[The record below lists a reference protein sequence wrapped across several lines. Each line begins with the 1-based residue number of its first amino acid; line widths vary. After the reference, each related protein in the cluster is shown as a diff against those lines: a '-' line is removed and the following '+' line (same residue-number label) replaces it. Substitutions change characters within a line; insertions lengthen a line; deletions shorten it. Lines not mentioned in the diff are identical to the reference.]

1 VLVSNSLQISE
12 AQAMATKIKRAA
24 FNAKN
29 FLAKIGSSKTIAT
42 YPPKQRIFSQ
52 GDPADSIF
60 YIEKG
65 KIQVSVLSKRGKEA
79 VLAILGPGDFFG
91 EGCLNGHPQRM
102 VSVVTMEECSIVRLP
117 RATMLQ
123 ALHDEPKF
131 SDMFISYLLR
141 RSARAEEDMID
152 QLFNSSEKRLARLLL
167 LLANFGKEGKIEP
180 LIPPISQ
187 EMLAEMIGTTRSRVS
202 SFMNKFRRL
211 GLIDYNGR
219 IQVHMSLL
227 NVVLND
233 GGLASAEKN
242 TQA

>member
-1 VLVSNSLQISE
+1 
-12 AQAMATKIKRAA
+12 MATKIKRAA
-24 FNAKN
+24 FNAKI
-29 FLAKIGSSKTIAT
+29 FIAKMGGTKTIT
-42 YPPKQRIFSQ
+42 SYPPKHTIFSQ

-65 KIQVSVLSKRGKEA
+65 KVQVSVLSKRGKEA

-102 VSVVTMEECSIVRLP
+102 VSVMTMEECSIVRIE
-117 RATMLQ
+117 RAAMLQ
-123 ALHDEPKF
+123 SLHDEPRF
-131 SDMFISYLLR
+131 SDLFIAYLLR

-167 LLANFGKEGKIEP
+167 LLANFGKDGKIEP
-180 LIPPISQ
+180 VIPPISQ
-187 EMLAEMIGTTRSRVS
+187 EMLAEMVGTTRSRVS

-219 IQVHMSLL
+219 IHVHMSLL
-227 NVVLND
+227 HVVLND
-233 GGLASAEKN
+233 GGLGGGEKN
-242 TQA
+242 AEV

>member
-1 VLVSNSLQISE
+1 
-12 AQAMATKIKRAA
+12 MATKIKRAA

-29 FLAKIGSSKTIAT
+29 FIAKMGGAKTVAS
-42 YPPKQRIFSQ
+42 YPPKHTIFSQ

-65 KIQVSVLSKRGKEA
+65 KVQVSVLSKRGKEA

-102 VSVVTMEECSIVRLP
+102 VSVMTMEECSIVRIE
-117 RATMLQ
+117 RAAMLQ
-123 ALHDEPKF
+123 SLHDEPRF
-131 SDMFISYLLR
+131 SDLFIAYLLR

-167 LLANFGKEGKIEP
+167 LLANFGKDGKIEP
-180 LIPPISQ
+180 VIPPISQ
-187 EMLAEMIGTTRSRVS
+187 EMLAEMVGTTRSRVS

-219 IQVHMSLL
+219 IHVHMSLL
-227 NVVLND
+227 HVVLND
-233 GGLASAEKN
+233 GGLGSGEKN
-242 TQA
+242 AEV